1 MILGGGITG
10 GPRTA
15 YTMRISAASVPQMV
29 VVPELG
35 EAIRAQRLA
44 MGLLQEDIAV
54 RMGVTQPTVSRY
66 EDGKVNVRAAPI
78 IAQFLGRD
86 VRDVR
91 QLIFDASDAAAVSPG
106 GENHVRL
113 HQAMSELE
121 ARQPSAEPR
130 RPGHHKPR
138 R

>member
-1 MILGGGITG
+1 
-10 GPRTA
+10 
-15 YTMRISAASVPQMV
+15 MV

-121 ARQPSAEPR
+121 VRQPSAEPR